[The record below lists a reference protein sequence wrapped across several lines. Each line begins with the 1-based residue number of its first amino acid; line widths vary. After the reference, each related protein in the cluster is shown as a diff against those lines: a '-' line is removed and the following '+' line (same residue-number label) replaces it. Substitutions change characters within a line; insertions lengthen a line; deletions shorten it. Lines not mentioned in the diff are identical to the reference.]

1 MAMHALPSRPLPLR
15 SFARLI
21 DGASCFALGLVLPLW
36 PPFAS
41 LVARDRRY
49 IKHYRATFTQA
60 TLHLKA
66 LYRAQVISR
75 NFLRTRSEMENVNIT
90 GGCTHCGRCCTFNAC
105 MFLESAANGQTR
117 CSIYG
122 SWFFKALSC
131 GDYPMTAEDIAIYDC
146 PTFIATPREVIVQGS
161 RLQRVIRIVAD
172 KN

>member
-1 MAMHALPSRPLPLR
+1 MARPASR
-15 SFARLI
+15 
-21 DGASCFALGLVLPLW
+21 DM
-36 PPFAS
+36 
-41 LVARDRRY
+41 RY
-49 IKHYRATFTQA
+49 VKQYRHTFTQA
-60 TLHLKA
+60 SQHLKA

-75 NFLRTRSEMENVNIT
+75 NFLRTRSEVDSVNIT

-105 MFLESAANGQTR
+105 MFLEGAANGETR

-146 PTFIATPREVIVQGS
+146 PTFIATPQEVLSQGS